1 MTVLQHQSGIVGVA
15 KASKATKRVLQ
26 HTWRVTRRNNQSV
39 EITAENLSVTFGDLV
54 FSSKGVVV
62 RVIGVDTYNDVELV
76 SGLEC

>member
-1 MTVLQHQSGIVGVA
+1 VGVA
-15 KASKATKRVLQ
+15 KASKATKATKRVLQ